1 MASTKMSISSISG
14 STAWA
19 PQQTKQGL
27 GMGMTGFFLIAQ
39 MAGAGFLALPRALA
53 NTGWLGIIMMLL
65 FCMSV
70 AFVGTRLGRSWVIL
84 EERWPQEYHGGVR
97 QPYMDIAER
106 SLGYVGRQIAMWSVV
121 LNLYGSTTVHI
132 ILISQMLAA
141 VVQAE
146 TDFCLTKCHVILI
159 VGFCL
164 IPLTWLGSPKD
175 FWQASI
181 LAVVATLMAVV
192 VIVVQIFLSE
202 DTLDPPQYSNPTVA
216 SFSLGFGSI
225 LFAFGGAA
233 VFPTI
238 QNDMSDRSQFWKS
251 VIIGFSGIL
260 SLYLPV
266 ALVGYIEI
274 GDAVDS
280 NILLSVGITNIVVVA
295 IAMEIINLLCTFIIS
310 SNPVFQSIEEVFRV
324 PKRFGPRR
332 VVLRTAMVL
341 VQMVIGL
348 AVPNFDKILNLIGGS
363 LITLCTFVLP
373 PVMYMRLVED
383 RSDKSWPQR
392 TIPLW
397 EKVYLIE
404 IICVGLCGGILST
417 ITSAYELINPT
428 GEGDVSCFSSF
439 SKCGVE

>member
-1 MASTKMSISSISG
+1 MSISSISS
-14 STAWA
+14 STAWS
-19 PQQTKQGL
+19 PQQGKQGQQGL

-53 NTGWLGIIMMLL
+53 NTGWLGIGMLLL

-84 EERWPQEYHGGVR
+84 EERWPQDYHGGVR

-106 SLGYVGRQIAMWSVV
+106 ALGNAGKQVAMWSVV

-146 TDFCLTKCHVILI
+146 SDFCLTKCHVILI
-159 VGFCL
+159 VGCCL

-181 LAVVATLMAVV
+181 LAVVATLTAVV

-202 DTLDPPQYSNPTVA
+202 DDLDPPKYPNPTVS

-238 QNDMSDRSQFWKS
+238 QNDMADRSQFWKS

-266 ALVGYIEI
+266 ALVGYIKI

-280 NILLSVGITNIVVVA
+280 NILLSVGITDIVVVA

-310 SNPVFQSIEEVFRV
+310 SNPVFQSIEELIGV
-324 PKRFGPRR
+324 PKKFGPGRMI
-332 VVLRTAMVL
+332 LRTVMVM

-373 PVMYMRLVED
+373 PLMYMKLVANK
-383 RSDKSWPQR
+383 SDKTWPLR

-397 EKVYLIE
+397 EKIYLVE
-404 IICVGLCGGILST
+404 IICVGVFGGILST
-417 ITSAYELINPT
+417 ITSAYELVHPSD
-428 GEGDVSCFSSF
+428 EGDYSCFSSF
-439 SKCGVE
+439 SKCS